1 MWWRKSE
8 SGGVIE
14 DGGRREDGLSQI
26 GTQARLRYDIHG
38 PPKEL
43 GERILQADQLKE
55 TLRRAEVRNQ
65 VYVRVWTF
73 LAPGRRSKDPKPRY
87 VVFPA
92 ELAESGRVELDHTR
106 ILSGQPPWVNGISTP
121 QRFVS

>member
-14 DGGRREDGLSQI
+14 DGSRREDGLSQI

-38 PPKEL
+38 PPEEL

-65 VYVRVWTF
+65 VYVRVWTL
-73 LAPGRRSKDPKPRY
+73 LAPVVRQAAEPLVIVRPTKPERSLSRGP
-87 VVFPA
+87 
-92 ELAESGRVELDHTR
+92 SGRAAL
-106 ILSGQPPWVNGISTP
+106 
-121 QRFVS
+121 